1 MGRLKYKSPIARAT
15 CTEDSI
21 ATALTTPQTQRAS
34 NSITSKSCLGPE
46 CTSNEAYFRFTR
58 GRFIYNEK
66 HELSQRYV
74 RFNVQELAR
83 IAAEAVGSK
92 SCVGVEKYPD
102 SMYNKALLLKMEGGA
117 QIVAKN
123 PNPDAGRP
131 HVTTASEVATMD
143 FVRAIEPYHACI
155 AKKKLGR
162 VCAPG

>member
-1 MGRLKYKSPIARAT
+1 MGLLKYKFPIASAT

-21 ATALTTPQTQRAS
+21 ARALVTPQTQRAS
-34 NSITSKSCLGPE
+34 NTMSSKKCLSPE
-46 CTSNEAYFRFTR
+46 WTSNEDYFRFTR

-92 SCVGVEKYPD
+92 SWVGVEKYPD
-102 SMYNKALLLKMEGGA
+102 GMYNKALLLTMEDGA
-117 QIVAKN
+117 QVVAKIPN
-123 PNPDAGRP
+123 PNAGRP

-143 FVRAIEPYHACI
+143 FVRVKPCHAGV
-155 AKKKLGR
+155 AQKKLGT
-162 VCAPG
+162 VCDPD